1 MEQKLA
7 PETLY
12 ENLLRDEERREET
25 GFVSDSSESQRQYR
39 ELVRITCSRA
49 LEGQGFRASYMA
61 VADLRHGEVPT
72 ERHVLCWVTA
82 AGVEKHIF
90 FFLRMAFLLGLVGV
104 PEEPDG
110 GFG

>member
-49 LEGQGFRASYMA
+49 LEGQGF
-61 VADLRHGEVPT
+61 
-72 ERHVLCWVTA
+72 
-82 AGVEKHIF
+82 
-90 FFLRMAFLLGLVGV
+90 
-104 PEEPDG
+104 
-110 GFG
+110 